1 VFLGIVIVEA
11 AVVFAISD
19 EAFGEW
25 IMVVPLVVTL
35 AVLALTS
42 LPRRVQLVG
51 GSLLAALAAF
61 NFAMT
66 SGVFPT
72 LGDPRELDAGPFG
85 RLPLTDGRQDI
96 QQRLE
101 SAGYEAGRPG
111 DLPDGLRRWPELHQD
126 LAAWMLRYAAEHDQ
140 RPVVFGIGN
149 ESRLLNTN
157 DLLLYDRLIE
167 DNGLL
172 LIGRV
177 FLEPTKAQFDDPK
190 FGLPNFAM
198 TFLDAGEMSS
208 TAPLTPAEKK
218 IRSFGFRI
226 VRTVQLADRPA
237 RIWWR
242 SQADVTV
249 ARGA

>member
-1 VFLGIVIVEA
+1 VEA
-11 AVVFAISD
+11 AIVFAISD

-51 GSLLAALAAF
+51 GSMLAALAVF
-61 NFAMT
+61 NFVMT
-66 SGVFPT
+66 SGVLPT

-85 RLPLTDGRQDI
+85 ELPVTDGRQDI
-96 QQRLE
+96 QERLE
-101 SAGYEAGRPG
+101 AAGYAAGRPG
-111 DLPDGLRRWPELHQD
+111 DLPDELRRWPELHQD
-126 LAAWMLRYAAEHDQ
+126 LAAWMLRYAAEHGQ

-167 DNGLL
+167 DQGLL
-172 LIGRV
+172 LIGRA
-177 FLEPTKAQFDDPK
+177 FLQPTREQFDDPK

-198 TFLDAGEMSS
+198 TFLDARETSS
-208 TAPLTPAEKK
+208 TAPLTSAERK
-218 IRSFGFRI
+218 IRSFGFRV
-226 VRTVQLADRPA
+226 VRTVQLPDRPA

-242 SQADVTV
+242 SQADVAV
-249 ARGA
+249 SRGA